1 MSLKTQINDDLKKA
15 MMEKDA
21 ARRDAI
27 RVIQAAIKQVE
38 VDSRKELD
46 DVAVQ
51 DVLQAE
57 AKKRREAITNFEQA
71 GRTESADSE
80 RFELTL
86 IETYLPKQLT
96 REEIEAEVKAA
107 IAQTGVTSS
116 KEMGKLMG
124 VLMPKVKGRA
134 DGKLVNEIVR
144 ALLG

>member
-1 MSLKTQINDDLKKA
+1 MSLKTQISDDLKKA
-15 MMEKDA
+15 MIEKDA

-38 VDSRKELD
+38 VDSRKDLD
-46 DVAVQ
+46 DAAVM

-71 GRTESADSE
+71 GRTESDDSE

>member
-27 RVIQAAIKQVE
+27 RIIQAAIKQVE

-46 DVAVQ
+46 DAAVL
-51 DVLQAE
+51 DVLQTE

-71 GRTESADSE
+71 GRTESAESE

>member
-1 MSLKTQINDDLKKA
+1 MSLKAQINEDLKRA
-15 MMEKDA
+15 MMGKDA

-27 RVIQAAIKQVE
+27 RIIQAAIKQVE

-46 DVAVQ
+46 DTAVQ

-57 AKKRREAITNFEQA
+57 AKKRREAITNYEQA
-71 GRTESADSE
+71 GRTDSADSE

-96 REEIEAEVKAA
+96 RDEIEAEVKAA
-107 IAQTGVTSS
+107 IAESGVTSS

>member
-27 RVIQAAIKQVE
+27 RIIQAAIKQVE

-51 DVLQAE
+51 DVLQVE

-71 GRTESADSE
+71 GRTESAESE

>member
-21 ARRDAI
+21 VRRDAI
-27 RVIQAAIKQVE
+27 RIIQAAIKQVE

-46 DVAVQ
+46 DAAVQ

-144 ALLG
+144 TLLG

>member
-21 ARRDAI
+21 VRRDAI
-27 RVIQAAIKQVE
+27 RIIQAAIKQVE
-38 VDSRKELD
+38 VDSRKDLD
-46 DVAVQ
+46 DAAVL

-71 GRTESADSE
+71 GRTESAEGE

-107 IAQTGVTSS
+107 ITQTGVTSS

>member
-15 MMEKDA
+15 MIEKDA
-21 ARRDAI
+21 VRRDAI

-38 VDSRKELD
+38 VDSRKDLD
-46 DVAVQ
+46 DAAVM

-107 IAQTGVTSS
+107 IAQSGVTSS

>member
-1 MSLKTQINDDLKKA
+1 MSLKTQINEDLKRA
-15 MMEKDA
+15 MIEKDA
-21 ARRDAI
+21 VRRDAI
-27 RVIQAAIKQVE
+27 RVLQAAIKQVE

-46 DVAVQ
+46 DAAIQ

-71 GRTESADSE
+71 GRTDSAESE
-80 RFELTL
+80 RFELGL

-96 REEIEAEVKAA
+96 HEEIEAEVKAA

-134 DGKLVNEIVR
+134 DGKVVNEIVR

>member
-21 ARRDAI
+21 VRRDAI
-27 RVIQAAIKQVE
+27 RIIQAAIKQVE
-38 VDSRKELD
+38 VDSRKDLD
-46 DVAVQ
+46 DTAVL

>member
-1 MSLKTQINDDLKKA
+1 MSLKTQISDDLKKA
-15 MMEKDA
+15 MIEKDA
-21 ARRDAI
+21 VRRDAI

-38 VDSRKELD
+38 VDSRKDLD
-46 DVAVQ
+46 DAAVM

>member
-1 MSLKTQINDDLKKA
+1 MSLKTQISDDLKKA
-15 MMEKDA
+15 MIEKDA

-38 VDSRKELD
+38 VDSRKDLD
-46 DVAVQ
+46 DAAVM

>member
-27 RVIQAAIKQVE
+27 RIIQAAIKQVE

-46 DVAVQ
+46 DAAVL
-51 DVLQAE
+51 DVLQTE

-71 GRTESADSE
+71 GRTESAESE

-144 ALLG
+144 TLLG

>member
-1 MSLKTQINDDLKKA
+1 MSLKTQINDDLKRA

-21 ARRDAI
+21 VRRDAI
-27 RVIQAAIKQVE
+27 RILQAAIKQVE
-38 VDSRKELD
+38 VDSRKDLD
-46 DVAVQ
+46 DAAVL

-71 GRTESADSE
+71 GRIESAASE

>member
-1 MSLKTQINDDLKKA
+1 MSLKTQISDDLKKA

-21 ARRDAI
+21 VRRDAI
-27 RVIQAAIKQVE
+27 RIIQAAIKQVE
-38 VDSRKELD
+38 VDSRKDLD
-46 DVAVQ
+46 DAAVM

>member
-1 MSLKTQINDDLKKA
+1 MSLKTQISDDLKKA
-15 MMEKDA
+15 MIEKDA
-21 ARRDAI
+21 ARRDAV

-38 VDSRKELD
+38 VDSRKDLD
-46 DVAVQ
+46 DAAVM

>member
-96 REEIEAEVKAA
+96 REEIEAEVKTA